1 VAEMKNQFLIIFVA
15 VLFIFIGNPSAQSDY
30 EIVQNFKTK
39 VQKIEKNIKDAALLN
54 ELNAVV
60 AEIDQLKQ
68 GYAEHKDLL
77 DKSLYPD
84 NYDKIFE
91 NLNTAYLM
99 RQGDFSTI
107 DVLQSE
113 VVVLEQQVED
123 LNKKNNQIIVMIDE
137 LKTLRKKDK
146 KTAAEVENLIADLRN
161 SLWERD
167 RLVVE
172 MMNKLIPA
180 IMREKATLSAEDKR
194 IVRRVE
200 NNEDVLQNIKV
211 SIKDNIRFLEATSLN
226 PADIIEIR
234 EQQEQ
239 FSDTWKA
246 IGPKLV
252 DVYAD
257 KDKKADE
264 LKEID
269 SLFIQWYYKS
279 VDQNVWNSI
288 RNEFRAHSIILNE
301 FNYGDEFVQ
310 SVKLFI
316 EDEIKNLGIKSDEAS
331 EKTYVSF
338 TDSTWFSTIKPI
350 WIPYLIEEGKFSVEQ
365 KDEVEASIE
374 GWINELYPSK
384 LWLYIVIWFG
394 VVIILLP
401 AILLLIRRRKK
412 SQLELKDIANE

>member
-1 VAEMKNQFLIIFVA
+1 MKNQFLTIFVT

-30 EIVQNFKTK
+30 EIVQNFNTK
-39 VQKIEKNIKDAALLN
+39 YQEIEKNIKDAALLN

-60 AEIDQLKQ
+60 AKIDQLKQ
-68 GYAEHKDLL
+68 EYAEHKDLL

-84 NYDKIFE
+84 NYAKSFE

-99 RQGDFSTI
+99 KQGDFTTI
-107 DVLQSE
+107 DVLQTE

-123 LNKKNNQIIVMIDE
+123 LNKRNNQIIVMIDE
-137 LKTLRKKDK
+137 LETLRKKDK
-146 KTAAEVENLIADLRN
+146 KTTAELENLIEDLRN
-161 SLWERD
+161 SLWQRD

-172 MMNKLIPA
+172 MMDKLIPP

-194 IVRRVE
+194 IVRRLE
-200 NNEDVLQNIKV
+200 NNEAVLQNVKV

-226 PADIIEIR
+226 PGDIKAIQ

-239 FSDTWKA
+239 FSDTWKT

-257 KDKKADE
+257 KDNKADE

-279 VDQNVWNSI
+279 VDQNVWKSI
-288 RNEFRAHSIILNE
+288 RNEFRARSIILKE
-301 FNYGDEFVQ
+301 FNYGDEFVH

-316 EDEIKNLGIKSDEAS
+316 EDEIKNLDVKSDEAS

-338 TDSTWFSTIKPI
+338 TDSTWFATIKPM
-350 WIPYLIEEGKFSVEQ
+350 WMPYLIEGGLFTVEQ

-374 GWINELYPSK
+374 EWKNELYPSK
-384 LWLYIVIWFG
+384 LWLYIVIWLG
-394 VVIILLP
+394 IVIILLP
-401 AILLLIRRRKK
+401 AILLLIRRGKK
-412 SQLELKDIANE
+412 SQQEFKDIANE

>member
-1 VAEMKNQFLIIFVA
+1 MKNQFLTIFIA

-39 VQKIEKNIKDAALLN
+39 YQEIEKNIKDAASLN

-60 AEIDQLKQ
+60 AKIDQLKQ
-68 GYAEHKDLL
+68 EYAEHKDLL

-84 NYDKIFE
+84 NYDKSFE
-91 NLNTAYLM
+91 NLNTAYLI
-99 RQGDFSTI
+99 RQGDFTTI
-107 DVLQSE
+107 DVLQTE
-113 VVVLEQQVED
+113 VVVLEQQVDD
-123 LNKKNNQIIVMIDE
+123 LNKRSNQIIIMIDE
-137 LKTLRKKDK
+137 LETLRKKNK
-146 KTAAEVENLIADLRN
+146 KTSAELENLIKDLRN
-161 SLWERD
+161 SLWQRD

-172 MMNKLIPA
+172 MMDKLIPH

-194 IVRRVE
+194 IVRRIE
-200 NNEDVLQNIKV
+200 NNEAVLQNVKV

-226 PADIIEIR
+226 PADIKVIQ

-257 KDKKADE
+257 KDNKADE

-279 VDQNVWNSI
+279 VDQNVWKSI
-288 RNEFRAHSIILNE
+288 RNEFRARSIILKE
-301 FNYGDEFVQ
+301 FNYGDEFVH

-316 EDEIKNLGIKSDEAS
+316 KDEINNLGVKSDEAS

-338 TDSTWFSTIKPI
+338 TDSTWFATIKPM
-350 WIPYLIEEGKFSVEQ
+350 WIPYLIEGGLFTIEQ

-374 GWINELYPSK
+374 EWKNELYPSK
-384 LWLYIVIWFG
+384 LWLYIVIWLG
-394 VVIILLP
+394 IVIILLP
-401 AILLLIRRRKK
+401 AILLLFRRRKK
-412 SQLELKDIANE
+412 SQHEFKDIAHE

>member
-1 VAEMKNQFLIIFVA
+1 MKNQFLTIFIA
-15 VLFIFIGNPSAQSDY
+15 VLFIFIDNPSAQSDY
-30 EIVQNFKTK
+30 EIVQNFKIK
-39 VQKIEKNIKDAALLN
+39 YKEIEKNIKDAALLN

-60 AEIDQLKQ
+60 EKIDKLKQ
-68 GYAEHKDLL
+68 EYAEHKDLL

-84 NYDKIFE
+84 NYAKSFE

-99 RQGDFSTI
+99 KQGDFTTI
-107 DVLQSE
+107 DVLQTE
-113 VVVLEQQVED
+113 VVVLEQQVEN
-123 LNKKNNQIIVMIDE
+123 LNKRNNQIIVMIDE
-137 LKTLRKKDK
+137 LETLRKKDK
-146 KTAAEVENLIADLRN
+146 KTIAELENLIEDLRN
-161 SLWERD
+161 SLWQRD

-172 MMNKLIPA
+172 MMDKLIPP

-200 NNEDVLQNIKV
+200 NNEGVLQNVKV

-226 PADIIEIR
+226 PDDIKAIQ
-234 EQQEQ
+234 EQQKQ

-257 KDKKADE
+257 KDTKADE

-279 VDQNVWNSI
+279 VDQNVWKSI
-288 RNEFRAHSIILNE
+288 RNELRARSIILKE
-301 FNYGDEFVQ
+301 FNYGDEFVH

-316 EDEIKNLGIKSDEAS
+316 EDEIKNLGVKSDEAS

-338 TDSTWFSTIKPI
+338 IDSTWFATIKPM
-350 WIPYLIEEGKFSVEQ
+350 WLPYLIEGGLFTVEQ

-374 GWINELYPSK
+374 EWKNELYPSK
-384 LWLYIVIWFG
+384 LWLYIVIWLG
-394 VVIILLP
+394 IVIILLP
-401 AILLLIRRRKK
+401 AILLLLRRRKK
-412 SQLELKDIANE
+412 SQHEFKDIANE

>member
-1 VAEMKNQFLIIFVA
+1 MKNRFLTIFVA
-15 VLFIFIGNPSAQSDY
+15 VLFIFIGNPFAQSDY

-39 VQKIEKNIKDAALLN
+39 YREIENNLKYSASLD
-54 ELNAVV
+54 ELNAVS
-60 AEIDQLKQ
+60 AKIDQLKQ
-68 GYAEHKDLL
+68 EFAQHKDLL

-84 NYDKIFE
+84 NYAKFFE
-91 NLNTAYLM
+91 NLDTAYVM
-99 RQGDFSTI
+99 RQDAFTTI
-107 DVLQSE
+107 DELQTE
-113 VVVLEQQVED
+113 VVVLEQEVED
-123 LNKKNNQIIVMIDE
+123 LNKRNKQIIVMIDE
-137 LKTLRKKDK
+137 LETLRKKDK
-146 KTAAEVENLIADLRN
+146 KNTAELENLIENLRN
-161 SLWERD
+161 SLRQRD

-172 MMNKLIPA
+172 MLDNLIPP

-200 NNEDVLQNIKV
+200 NNKAVLQNVKV

-226 PADIIEIR
+226 PDDIKTIK

-257 KDKKADE
+257 RENKADE

-269 SLFIQWYYKS
+269 SLFIHWYYNS
-279 VDQNVWNSI
+279 IDQNVWSSI
-288 RNEFRAHSIILNE
+288 RNEFRAHGIILNE
-301 FNYGDEFVQ
+301 FNYGNEFVH

-316 EDEIKNLGIKSDEAS
+316 EDEIKNLGVKSEEAS

-338 TDSTWFSTIKPI
+338 TDSTWFAAIKPM
-350 WIPYLIEEGKFSVEQ
+350 WVPYLIEGGLFTVEE

-374 GWINELYPSK
+374 EWKSELYPSK
-384 LWLYIVIWFG
+384 LWLYILIWFAI
-394 VVIILLP
+394 VIILLP
-401 AILLLIRRRKK
+401 AIILLIRRRKK
-412 SQLELKDIANE
+412 SQLEFKDIANE

>member
-1 VAEMKNQFLIIFVA
+1 MKNQFLTIFVA
-15 VLFIFIGNPSAQSDY
+15 VLFIFIANPSAQSDY
-30 EIVQNFKTK
+30 EIVHNFKTK
-39 VQKIEKNIKDAALLN
+39 YEEIEKNIKDAALLN

-68 GYAEHKDLL
+68 EYAVHKDLL

-84 NYDKIFE
+84 NYDKSFE

-99 RQGDFSTI
+99 RQGDFTTI
-107 DVLQSE
+107 DVLQTE

-123 LNKKNNQIIVMIDE
+123 LNKRNNQIIVMIDE
-137 LKTLRKKDK
+137 LETLRKKDK
-146 KTAAEVENLIADLRN
+146 KTSVELENLIADLRN
-161 SLWERD
+161 SLRQRD
-167 RLVVE
+167 MLVAE
-172 MMNKLIPA
+172 MMDKLIPP

-200 NNEDVLQNIKV
+200 NNEDVLQNVKV
-211 SIKDNIRFLEATSLN
+211 SIKDNIRFLEAISLN
-226 PADIIEIR
+226 PADIKAIQ

-257 KDKKADE
+257 KDNKADE

-279 VDQNVWNSI
+279 VDQNVWKSI
-288 RNEFRAHSIILNE
+288 RNEFGARSIILKE
-301 FNYGDEFVQ
+301 FNYGDEFVH

-316 EDEIKNLGIKSDEAS
+316 EDEIKNLGVKRDEAF

-338 TDSTWFSTIKPI
+338 TDSTWFSTIKPL
-350 WIPYLIEEGKFSVEQ
+350 WVPYLIEGGLFTVEQ

-394 VVIILLP
+394 IVIILFP
-401 AILLLIRRRKK
+401 AILLLIRRRKR
-412 SQLELKDIANE
+412 SQHEFKDFANE

>member
-1 VAEMKNQFLIIFVA
+1 MKNQFLTIFVA

-30 EIVQNFKTK
+30 EIVQNFNTK
-39 VQKIEKNIKDAALLN
+39 YQEIEKNIKDAALLN

-60 AEIDQLKQ
+60 AKIDQLKQ
-68 GYAEHKDLL
+68 EYAEHKDLL

-84 NYDKIFE
+84 NYAKSFE

-99 RQGDFSTI
+99 KQGDFTTI
-107 DVLQSE
+107 DVLQTE

-123 LNKKNNQIIVMIDE
+123 LNKRNNQIIVMIDE
-137 LKTLRKKDK
+137 LETLRKKDK
-146 KTAAEVENLIADLRN
+146 KTTAELENLIEDLRN
-161 SLWERD
+161 SLWQRD

-172 MMNKLIPA
+172 MMDKLIPP

-194 IVRRVE
+194 IVRRLE
-200 NNEDVLQNIKV
+200 NNEAVLQNVKV

-226 PADIIEIR
+226 PGDIKAIQ

-239 FSDTWKA
+239 FSDTWKT

-257 KDKKADE
+257 KDNKADE

-279 VDQNVWNSI
+279 VDQNVWKSI
-288 RNEFRAHSIILNE
+288 RNEFRARSIILKE
-301 FNYGDEFVQ
+301 FNYGDEFVH

-316 EDEIKNLGIKSDEAS
+316 EDEIKNLDVKSDEAS

-338 TDSTWFSTIKPI
+338 TDSTWFATIKPM
-350 WIPYLIEEGKFSVEQ
+350 WMPYLIEGGLFTVEQ

-374 GWINELYPSK
+374 EWKNELYPSK
-384 LWLYIVIWFG
+384 LWLYIVIWLG
-394 VVIILLP
+394 IVIILLP
-401 AILLLIRRRKK
+401 AILLLIRRGKK
-412 SQLELKDIANE
+412 SQQEFKDIANE

>member
-1 VAEMKNQFLIIFVA
+1 MIFHFLTIFIA

-39 VQKIEKNIKDAALLN
+39 YQEIEKNIKDAALLN

-68 GYAEHKDLL
+68 EYAEHKDLL

-84 NYDKIFE
+84 NYDKSFE

-99 RQGDFSTI
+99 RQGDFTTI
-107 DVLQSE
+107 DVLQTE

-123 LNKKNNQIIVMIDE
+123 LNKRNNQIIVMIDE
-137 LKTLRKKDK
+137 LETLRKKDK
-146 KTAAEVENLIADLRN
+146 KSSAELENLIANLRN
-161 SLWERD
+161 SLWQRD
-167 RLVVE
+167 KFVVE
-172 MMNKLIPA
+172 MMDKLIPN

-200 NNEDVLQNIKV
+200 NNEDVLQNVKV
-211 SIKDNIRFLEATSLN
+211 SIEDNIRFLEATSLN
-226 PADIIEIR
+226 PADIKAIR

-246 IGPKLV
+246 IGSKLV
-252 DVYAD
+252 SVYAD
-257 KDKKADE
+257 KDNKAED

-279 VDQNVWNSI
+279 VDQNVWKSI
-288 RNEFRAHSIILNE
+288 RNEFSARSIILKE
-301 FNYGDEFVQ
+301 FNYGDEFVH

-316 EDEIKNLGIKSDEAS
+316 EDEIKNLGIKSVEAS

-338 TDSTWFSTIKPI
+338 TDSTWFSTIKPM
-350 WIPYLIEEGKFSVEQ
+350 WIPYLIEVGLFTVEQ

-374 GWINELYPSK
+374 EWINELYPSK
-384 LWLYIVIWFG
+384 LWLYISIWFG
-394 VVIILLP
+394 IVIILFP
-401 AILLLIRRRKK
+401 AILLLIRRRKN
-412 SQLELKDIANE
+412 SQHEYKDITNE

>member
-1 VAEMKNQFLIIFVA
+1 MKNQFLTIFVA
-15 VLFIFIGNPSAQSDY
+15 VLFIFIANPSAQSDY

-39 VQKIEKNIKDAALLN
+39 YLEIEKNIKDAALLN

-60 AEIDQLKQ
+60 AKIDQLKQ
-68 GYAEHKDLL
+68 EYAKHKALL

-84 NYDKIFE
+84 NYDKSFE

-99 RQGDFSTI
+99 RQGDFTTI
-107 DVLQSE
+107 DVLQTE

-123 LNKKNNQIIVMIDE
+123 LNKRNNQIIAMIDE
-137 LKTLRKKDK
+137 LETLRKKDK
-146 KTAAEVENLIADLRN
+146 KTSAELENLIADLRN
-161 SLWERD
+161 SLRQRE

-172 MMNKLIPA
+172 MMDKLIPP

-200 NNEDVLQNIKV
+200 NNEDVLQNVKV
-211 SIKDNIRFLEATSLN
+211 SIKDNIRFLEAISLN
-226 PADIIEIR
+226 PADIKAIQ

-257 KDKKADE
+257 KDNKADE

-279 VDQNVWNSI
+279 VDQNVWKSI
-288 RNEFRAHSIILNE
+288 RNEFGARSIILKE
-301 FNYGDEFVQ
+301 FNYGDEFVH

-338 TDSTWFSTIKPI
+338 TDSTWFSTIKPM
-350 WIPYLIEEGKFSVEQ
+350 WMPYLIEGGLFTIEQ

-374 GWINELYPSK
+374 EWKNELYPSK
-384 LWLYIVIWFG
+384 LWLYIAIWFG
-394 VVIILLP
+394 VVIILFP
-401 AILLLIRRRKK
+401 AILILIRRRKK
-412 SQLELKDIANE
+412 SQHEFKDIANE

>member
-1 VAEMKNQFLIIFVA
+1 MKNQFLTIFIA
-15 VLFIFIGNPSAQSDY
+15 VLFIFIDNPSAQSDY
-30 EIVQNFKTK
+30 EIVQNFKIK
-39 VQKIEKNIKDAALLN
+39 YKEIEKNIKDAALLN

-60 AEIDQLKQ
+60 EKIDKLKQ
-68 GYAEHKDLL
+68 EYAEHKDLL

-84 NYDKIFE
+84 NYAKSFE

-99 RQGDFSTI
+99 KQGDFTTI
-107 DVLQSE
+107 DVLQTE

-123 LNKKNNQIIVMIDE
+123 LNKRNNQIIVMIDE
-137 LKTLRKKDK
+137 LETLRKKDK
-146 KTAAEVENLIADLRN
+146 KTIAELENLIEDLRN
-161 SLWERD
+161 SLWQRD

-172 MMNKLIPA
+172 MMDKLIPP

-200 NNEDVLQNIKV
+200 NNEGVLQNVKV

-226 PADIIEIR
+226 PDDIKAIQ
-234 EQQEQ
+234 EQQKQ

-257 KDKKADE
+257 KDTKADE

-279 VDQNVWNSI
+279 VDQNVWKSI
-288 RNEFRAHSIILNE
+288 RNEFRARSIILKE
-301 FNYGDEFVQ
+301 FNYGDDFVH

-316 EDEIKNLGIKSDEAS
+316 EDEIKNLGVKSDEAS

-338 TDSTWFSTIKPI
+338 TDSTWFATIKPM
-350 WIPYLIEEGKFSVEQ
+350 WLPYLIEGGLFTVEQ

-374 GWINELYPSK
+374 EWKNELYPSK
-384 LWLYIVIWFG
+384 LWLYIVIWLG
-394 VVIILLP
+394 IVIILLP
-401 AILLLIRRRKK
+401 AILFLLRRKK
-412 SQLELKDIANE
+412 KSQHEFKDIANE

>member
-1 VAEMKNQFLIIFVA
+1 MKNQFLTIFVA
-15 VLFIFIGNPSAQSDY
+15 VLFIFVGNPSAQSDY

-39 VQKIEKNIKDAALLN
+39 FQKIEKNIKDAALLN
-54 ELNAVV
+54 ELTAEV
-60 AEIDQLKQ
+60 AEIDKLKQ
-68 GYAEHKDLL
+68 EYAEHKDLL

-84 NYDKIFE
+84 NYDKSFE

-99 RQGDFSTI
+99 RQGDFTTI
-107 DVLQSE
+107 DVLQTE

-123 LNKKNNQIIVMIDE
+123 QNKRNNQIIVMIDE
-137 LKTLRKKDK
+137 LEILRKKDK
-146 KTAAEVENLIADLRN
+146 RTVAELENLIADLRN
-161 SLWERD
+161 SLWQRD
-167 RLVVE
+167 KLVVE
-172 MMNKLIPA
+172 MMDKLIPT

-194 IVRRVE
+194 IVRRAE
-200 NNEDVLQNIKV
+200 NNEDVLQNVKV

-226 PADIIEIR
+226 PADIKTIR

-257 KDKKADE
+257 KDSKTDE

-269 SLFIQWYYKS
+269 SLFIRWYYKS
-279 VDQNVWNSI
+279 IDQNVWKSI
-288 RNEFRAHSIILNE
+288 RNEFGSRNIILKE
-301 FNYGDEFVQ
+301 FNYGDEFVH

-316 EDEIKNLGIKSDEAS
+316 KDEIKNLGIKSDEAS

-350 WIPYLIEEGKFSVEQ
+350 WVPYLIEAGKFTVEQ

-374 GWINELYPSK
+374 EWINELYPSK
-384 LWLYIVIWFG
+384 LWLYILIWLG
-394 VVIILLP
+394 IVMILLP

-412 SQLELKDIANE
+412 SQHEFKDIANE